1 MGRRG
6 KKVGPMGG
14 KWNISHSL
22 QMRLALGY
30 SCLIAVLLVLMN
42 TYPLIM
48 GQNLMFRSQQ
58 TALANQLV
66 LITNTLTTAD
76 ELTPETVEQAIGQLE
91 ELEVRRVLVTDGAG
105 RVLYDTGE
113 PSALGKYALIGEV
126 VSALRGND
134 AFSSEYQDGA
144 FSSRAASPVMNR
156 NQVVGAVC
164 LYDQDSDQ
172 GALLEEL
179 QRNLR
184 LISVVSAWRYWFCLE
199 PFPRSFPGG
208 SGPSWG
214 ESARCGPGSTPIGS
228 PWMDTMSWRSWLRSL
243 TS

>member
-1 MGRRG
+1 
-6 KKVGPMGG
+6 MGG

-91 ELEVRRVLVTDGAG
+91 ELEVRRDGFSTIPGSPPPWGNMPSLERWSPPSGATTPFPVST
-105 RVLYDTGE
+105 RTG
-113 PSALGKYALIGEV
+113 P
-126 VSALRGND
+126 
-134 AFSSEYQDGA
+134 
-144 FSSRAASPVMNR
+144 SPV
-156 NQVVGAVC
+156 G
-164 LYDQDSDQ
+164 
-172 GALLEEL
+172 
-179 QRNLR
+179 
-184 LISVVSAWRYWFCLE
+184 
-199 PFPRSFPGG
+199 PPPR
-208 SGPSWG
+208 
-214 ESARCGPGSTPIGS
+214 
-228 PWMDTMSWRSWLRSL
+228 
-243 TS
+243 

>member
-6 KKVGPMGG
+6 KKGGPMGG

-105 RVLYDTGE
+105 RVLY
-113 PSALGKYALIGEV
+113 AI
-126 VSALRGND
+126 
-134 AFSSEYQDGA
+134 
-144 FSSRAASPVMNR
+144 
-156 NQVVGAVC
+156 
-164 LYDQDSDQ
+164 
-172 GALLEEL
+172 
-179 QRNLR
+179 
-184 LISVVSAWRYWFCLE
+184 W
-199 PFPRSFPGG
+199 
-208 SGPSWG
+208 
-214 ESARCGPGSTPIGS
+214 
-228 PWMDTMSWRSWLRSL
+228 
-243 TS
+243 

>member
-6 KKVGPMGG
+6 KKGGPMGG

-91 ELEVRRVLVTDGAG
+91 ELEAG
-105 RVLYDTGE
+105 SGHGRGGTG
-113 PSALGKYALIGEV
+113 SLRYRG
-126 VSALRGND
+126 ALRPG
-134 AFSSEYQDGA
+134 EICPHWRGGL
-144 FSSRAASPVMNR
+144 RPP
-156 NQVVGAVC
+156 G
-164 LYDQDSDQ
+164 
-172 GALLEEL
+172 
-179 QRNLR
+179 QRR
-184 LISVVSAWRYWFCLE
+184 LFQ
-199 PFPRSFPGG
+199 
-208 SGPSWG
+208 
-214 ESARCGPGSTPIGS
+214 
-228 PWMDTMSWRSWLRSL
+228 
-243 TS
+243 

>member
-1 MGRRG
+1 
-6 KKVGPMGG
+6 MGG

-179 QRNLR
+179 QTEPAADLR
-184 LISVVSAWRYWFCLE
+184 GGLPGGTGSVWGLFHV
-199 PFPRSFPGG
+199 PFPAGQDPLGG
-208 SGPSWG
+208 NPHGAGRGVHPSDLHGWT
-214 ESARCGPGSTPIGS
+214 R
-228 PWMDTMSWRSWLRSL
+228 
-243 TS
+243 